1 MIAQLTGLITFY
13 PSFILLTTNDVGY
26 RVLVSNH
33 TRLQLTTNTDAT
45 LAIYTHVKEDILE
58 LYGFLNFEE
67 RELFTLMLS
76 VSGVGPRTALGI
88 LDNQPSKVI
97 KAVQEA
103 DVAFF
108 THISRVG
115 KKLAQKII
123 IELKN
128 KLGGLTELQLGSLS
142 ASAADVVAGLQA
154 LGYDENTAESVV
166 RKLDDTSDAQKAI
179 KQALNLLAPKPS

>member
-1 MIAQLTGLITFY
+1 MIAQLTGQVSILPHFIIIT
-13 PSFILLTTNDVGY
+13 TGGVGY
-26 RVLVSNH
+26 QVLTNNR
-33 TRLQLTTNTDAT
+33 TRTQLKPDETTT
-45 LAIYTHVKEDILE
+45 LAIYTHVKEETLE
-58 LYGFLNFEE
+58 LYGLLNFEE

-76 VSGVGPRTALGI
+76 VSGVGPRTALAI
-88 LDNQPSKVI
+88 LDNLPGQVI

-108 THISRVG
+108 THIPRVG

-142 ASAADVVAGLQA
+142 ASASDVVAGLQA

-166 RKLDDTSDAQKAI
+166 RQLTDTSDPQTAI
-179 KQALNLLAPKPS
+179 KQALHLLTTKSS